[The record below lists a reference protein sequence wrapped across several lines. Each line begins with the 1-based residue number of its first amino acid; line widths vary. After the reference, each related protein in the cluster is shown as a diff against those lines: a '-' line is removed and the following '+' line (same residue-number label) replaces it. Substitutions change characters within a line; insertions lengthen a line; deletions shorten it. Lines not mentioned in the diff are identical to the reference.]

1 MTSAHASRYNSAM
14 SRETRSIRP
23 SPSARPSMATVAA
36 RGVRSD
42 PGGRDRGRPS
52 VEPIVQTSVFEFD
65 SIEAA
70 EPALSGEGGYAY
82 ARYGMPNGCTLERTV
97 AALEGAE
104 AAVATSSGMSA
115 LVCAILACTQAGD
128 RVLCQA
134 DAYGGTR
141 TVLDRELSR
150 MGLTVTY
157 VDAHEPAKVGDALS
171 QGASLVLVE
180 TLSNPLVREVDVAAI
195 AWHCRAYK
203 ARLCVDNTFATPV
216 FRRPLTQGADLVM
229 HSATKFLGGHHDLLA
244 GVVAGDAG
252 LIGEARGAAMRLGC
266 VVAPFDAWLAARG
279 IKTLDVRMLRSE
291 ENARILA
298 DRLSQH
304 PRVTKLHYPGWG
316 AMLSFDVGSRASAES
331 LVRRSSGIP
340 LIPSLGGTETSF
352 SHSASSS
359 HRGLTPEQRAQL
371 GIGEGLLRLSVG
383 IEDSEDLWQELS
395 QALDF

>member
-1 MTSAHASRYNSAM
+1 M
-14 SRETRSIRP
+14 
-23 SPSARPSMATVAA
+23 
-36 RGVRSD
+36 
-42 PGGRDRGRPS
+42 
-52 VEPIVQTSVFEFD
+52 QTSVFEFD